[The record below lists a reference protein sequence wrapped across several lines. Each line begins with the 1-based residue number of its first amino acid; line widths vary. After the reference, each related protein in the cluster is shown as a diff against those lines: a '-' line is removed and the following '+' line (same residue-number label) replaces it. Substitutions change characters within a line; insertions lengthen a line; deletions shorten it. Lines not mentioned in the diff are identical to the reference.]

1 MSNQSAGESRTLQTS
16 MAKAIVIL
24 VISTLI
30 MIAAGFANFKFTP
43 IVGNFLQEY
52 GLDMGGMGIIMS
64 VFQWVCIIAM
74 LPAGFMISKI
84 VPRWSGVLGCA
95 CIILGNLV
103 ALLAS
108 SIAALV
114 VGRIVEA
121 LGFCLLQVLTQSVVC
136 AVFKGQKFLGTA
148 TGILNTGMMFG
159 QMIHLNVAPRVAQVY
174 GLNGVYTYIIVAIAV
189 LAVLWLI
196 VINADIMRM
205 VDESNKTQKAQALT
219 KTETKSKKWSVY
231 KTPQIW
237 LIAVGFSLVGGA
249 VGRAGQY
256 IPEYLSAN
264 RGLDS
269 VEAAGLVSI
278 STALGIVIFVVYG
291 ALADLL
297 KTRRKLM
304 IFSCLSVVA
313 VYLTLMYLP
322 MGMIM
327 VFIVLYGTLPRAFTP
342 LTYSCYPDLFDD
354 GQLVPIAHS
363 VVHFTGN
370 VIGATL
376 TVVFGFIIEHLGYDA
391 LWYFCIILGVAAA
404 VCWYF
409 AKKVK

>member
-1 MSNQSAGESRTLQTS
+1 MSNQSAGENRTLQTS
-16 MAKAIVIL
+16 MTKAIVIL

-84 VPRWSGVLGCA
+84 VPRWSGVLGCV

-108 SIAALV
+108 SIAALI
-114 VGRIVEA
+114 VGRIIEA

-189 LAVLWLI
+189 LAVVWLI
-196 VINADIMRM
+196 VINADIMKM
-205 VDESNKTQKAQALT
+205 VDESNKTRQAQTLSKA
-219 KTETKSKKWSVY
+219 ETKSKKWSVY

-313 VYLTLMYLP
+313 VFLTLMYLP
-322 MGMIM
+322 MGLIMI
-327 VFIVLYGTLPRAFTP
+327 FIVLYGTLPRAFTP
-342 LTYSCYPDLFDD
+342 LTYSCYPDLFED

-370 VIGATL
+370 VVGATL

>member
-1 MSNQSAGESRTLQTS
+1 MSNQSVGESRTLQTS